1 MQPAR
6 AAADFY
12 RMAAILLVV
21 VILGLVVAGRAQAR
35 AAHDGSKLRF
45 PVWELI
51 VTGLFL
57 LWLGV
62 HFVFGTPVPTPAKV
76 VALLLAFGIVVFPLV
91 RALRYRDIEDF

>member
-1 MQPAR
+1 MQR
-6 AAADFY
+6 APIAADLR

-21 VILGLVVAGRAQAR
+21 VILGLVVAGRAKAH

-45 PVWELI
+45 QVWELI

-62 HFVFGTPVPTPAKV
+62 HFFFGTPVPTPVKV
-76 VALLLAFGIVVFPLV
+76 VALLLAFGIVAFPLV